1 MLCLE
6 AAISQNDGY
15 FGNFPIM
22 WSNIIPTLHNC
33 FGALVPYSNCRDLVF
48 VLHHL
53 QWWGAPYV
61 VHSAVAHGV
70 ARVFARVFAL
80 SLDLF
85 WSAVLALEL
94 LYRHYLLRM
103 EKNEKLVKNEKKSRT
118 FVLFRENGVF
128 SKIFSNFFDFIIRF
142 SDTLIILIGWK
153 DPKRSSDFIWAS

>member
-22 WSNIIPTLHNC
+22 WSNITPTLHNC
-33 FGALVPYSNCRDLVF
+33 FGALVPYSNCHDLVF

-61 VHSAVAHGV
+61 VRLAVAHGV

-80 SLDLF
+80 SLDLL
-85 WSAVLALEL
+85 WSAALELEL
-94 LYRHYLLRM
+94 LYRHCLLKWWK
-103 EKNEKLVKNEKKSRT
+103 KNEKLVKNEKIKNSRSIFLYNFLGKIAYFYKYFQT
-118 FVLFRENGVF
+118 FWLY
-128 SKIFSNFFDFIIRF
+128 
-142 SDTLIILIGWK
+142 
-153 DPKRSSDFIWAS
+153 